1 MEEQTSGFADLVAEL
16 VQLVGPAQGL
26 HVLQVGVGGQAL
38 GEEAQS
44 IGCIVHMSVV
54 NRYIIN
60 RSFIDTHSSKSI
72 LSTGIRS

>member
-16 VQLVGPAQGL
+16 VQLVGPALGV
-26 HVLQVGVGGQAL
+26 HVLQVGVRGQAL

-54 NRYIIN
+54 
-60 RSFIDTHSSKSI
+60 TGI
-72 LSTGIRS
+72 LSIDLLLTHIRQKVFCQQV

>member
-16 VQLVGPAQGL
+16 VQLVGPALGV
-26 HVLQVGVGGQAL
+26 HVLQVGVRGQAL

>member
-16 VQLVGPAQGL
+16 VQLVGPALGV
-26 HVLQVGVGGQAL
+26 HVLQVGVRGQAL

-54 NRYIIN
+54 
-60 RSFIDTHSSKSI
+60 TGI
-72 LSTGIRS
+72 LSIDLLLTHIRQKVFC